1 MAQMELTGKK
11 RGKSREMAIKYI
23 FADVDGTLGIGGIGI
38 PAKNRLAIRK
48 YVEEGGSFGIVVQ
61 LSRQKSKLFIMN

>member
-1 MAQMELTGKK
+1 MELTGKK

-38 PAKNRLAIRK
+38 PEKTDWR
-48 YVEEGGSFGIVVQ
+48 FGNMLKRAEASVYAQDVH
-61 LSRQKSKLFIMN
+61 RTV

>member
-23 FADVDGTLGIGGIGI
+23 FADVDGTLGIGGIGNMLKR
-38 PAKNRLAIRK
+38 AEASVYAQDVHRT
-48 YVEEGGSFGIVVQ
+48 V
-61 LSRQKSKLFIMN
+61 